1 MRRTVRFISLTL
13 LLLFLLSSCV
23 TRSPIGDEQYFQGL
37 GLDGEFV
44 ITINAQL
51 LDVDQ
56 YIQSDDTAVNY
67 ITERMTRLSIALY
80 VPAVLGVERALR
92 RRFPR
97 MREEVA
103 LEKKVLHRAR
113 RVPDAPAAVERA
125 VFHIAVVRNVEKR
138 RRQT

>member
-56 YIQSDDTAVNY
+56 FIQSDDTAVNY

-80 VPAVLGVERALR
+80 VKIKT
-92 RRFPR
+92 FTCFR
-97 MREEVA
+97 M
-103 LEKKVLHRAR
+103 
-113 RVPDAPAAVERA
+113 PS
-125 VFHIAVVRNVEKR
+125 
-138 RRQT
+138 

>member
-1 MRRTVRFISLTL
+1 MRRTVRFIFLTL
-13 LLLFLLSSCV
+13 LLMLLLSSCV
-23 TRSPIGDEQYFQGL
+23 TKRPIGDEQYFQGL

-80 VPAVLGVERALR
+80 DSSIYLETNDKKVNAKSIMGMMTLGINAG
-92 RRFPR
+92 
-97 MREEVA
+97 EEVTVSTDGSDEA
-103 LEKKVLHRAR
+103 QAMDEMENYLKGA
-113 RVPDAPAAVERA
+113 
-125 VFHIAVVRNVEKR
+125 
-138 RRQT
+138 